1 MEQRRKILAIDHA
14 ERMSL
19 LSVQTQSPW
28 AKNIPAGHPTLL
40 EIKGDKP
47 KEP

>member
-1 MEQRRKILAIDHA
+1 MEQRRKILTIDHA

-28 AKNIPAGHPTLL
+28 AKNIPTGRPTLL
-40 EIKGDKP
+40 ENNGDKR
-47 KEP
+47 KEL